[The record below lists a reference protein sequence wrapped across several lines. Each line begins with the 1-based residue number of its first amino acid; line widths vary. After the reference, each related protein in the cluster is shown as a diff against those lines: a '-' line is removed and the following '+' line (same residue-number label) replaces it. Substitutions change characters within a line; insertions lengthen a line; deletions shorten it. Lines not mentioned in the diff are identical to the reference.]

1 MADLIEIGVSFVD
14 RGDGMKKAVST
25 VDRLEAKMTKLIKGL
40 NSGTVSNDRFHKSM
54 VVASREL
61 KKNSDLVGNQAYNAM
76 QKYVAAKK
84 RSIQA
89 EQDSARSIALE
100 TVALKS
106 NKAALDAQRTA
117 TKANTASLNSFRLQ
131 NDAVYRSEQKLL
143 ALKKLLRTEVVNGNM
158 TMREAAAVQMQYK
171 RSLDSMGGG
180 LVQAARKTN
189 QLGVVTQQVG
199 YQVGDFAVQVQGGQS
214 AFVAFSQQ
222 ATQLVGV
229 LPLLSGSLG
238 ISAGKLIAIS
248 AGLGIAIPLLSAL
261 GGALFAAYNASDK
274 TSEGVEDFE
283 AKLKSAREEIKSTT
297 EELELLSS
305 GFQNV
310 FVKTLSEQL
319 DTATK
324 KLDATKKALSEL
336 NSDDFSVSAMLG
348 AIPFLGQATGS
359 IGVLNEYKAALK
371 DVTDASEELK
381 VIQAQLATQS
391 AIYAN
396 DQSQDLQS
404 RLDILKLEVE
414 YGEDN
419 YRVREEI
426 YLQERAAYELE
437 LQKKGVFEDTIKSI
451 LEQKDAVFELSEQL
465 ENSGNLAELIKDTM
479 ESIDLS
485 GVIGQAEVLA
495 TKLST
500 VAEKAY
506 AAMMAA
512 YNNNLYASG
521 VGRGRGGDPREF
533 GLNRPDLVENTP
545 EVQLAD
551 TASAVRD
558 AANAAREKAANG
570 AAKASDK
577 LADAL
582 KREAEALKKQADE
595 LNLSADA
602 TAKYKDEYAKLVVLK
617 EKFNLSDDAF
627 SKEVAKL
634 NEELANSN
642 PVLTG
647 FVDAFSNF
655 LSTGANDFKAF
666 ANDIINMFKG
676 MLIKMIAMAAKNKIM
691 LSMGMGGSTLASS
704 AAASAAGSTAGS
716 AGMMAGI
723 GAAAGTAGSAL
734 LGGGMSAFGMSAA
747 AGGSIATGMAA
758 MPAMAAIGAVAAPLL
773 AVAAVFTF
781 FKKKTKELDSGLN
794 VTVKGMDTLVES
806 FSKVQTSRFFGLSKK
821 TSTNTTSAS
830 SEVANPV
837 MNAASEI
844 QDQVV
849 KAAAALGV
857 GSQAFKGFTYNFK
870 LSLKGL
876 TEEQA
881 MSKINEELV
890 RMGDSFASLIPGIS
904 SMAELT
910 AIYQERLN
918 LEIRL
923 LQLQGNTQALRKIE
937 LNSVND
943 YNKSILKQIYAT
955 EDKIAADERAAQA
968 AQVAA
973 QKADELAQKVASI
986 LAQRVGLED
995 KLLQL
1000 QGNTNELR
1008 ARELALL
1015 DPSNR
1020 ALQKLI
1026 FTTEDKIVAD
1036 QKAATIADER
1046 SNLEKQLLGL
1056 QGNTNELRKIELA
1069 GLDESNRALQE
1080 QIYAHEN
1087 AAEAIKKLEDA
1098 LNSLQENDFASMLD
1112 FQRARANTRMGL
1124 PVANNPTMP
1133 TSLAVGAAA
1142 PITNA
1147 NSSTVSE
1154 LRSMREDIKEMHK
1167 ESMFAY
1173 SKLIKNGKDSRDTLR
1188 TWDVTGLPAE
1198 RTA

>member
-1 MADLIEIGVSFVD
+1 MAVIELDIVVKDQTLKSSI
-14 RGDGMKKAVST
+14 ST
-25 VDRLEAKMTKLIKGL
+25 VERLERQIIQANKAIIQGTQSQDRYNKILLSAKREYQALGMSSQKAT
-40 NSGTVSNDRFHKSM
+40 SM
-54 VVASREL
+54 VRQFAAANKAAQLSTSGSTVAI
-61 KKNSDLVGNQAYNAM
+61 NTQ
-76 QKYVAAKK
+76 
-84 RSIQA
+84 
-89 EQDSARSIALE
+89 
-100 TVALKS
+100 TVAL
-106 NKAALDAQRTA
+106 
-117 TKANTASLNSFRLQ
+117 
-131 NDAVYRSEQKLL
+131 QKN
-143 ALKKLLRTEVVNGNM
+143 AIAGQQ
-158 TMREAAAVQMQYK
+158 AK
-171 RSLDSMGGG
+171 RS
-180 LVQAARKTN
+180 TN

-261 GGALFAAYNASDK
+261 GGALFASYRASSDAGESIE
-274 TSEGVEDFE
+274 TFED
-283 AKLKSAREEIKSTT
+283 KLKSARDEVGKST
-297 EELELLSS
+297 EALELLAS
-305 GFQNV
+305 GFDNIFIKTFSDQ
-310 FVKTLSEQL
+310 VKDAEKKVSDLEKAIVNLKTTGGKGAAMLAVSTAGNLGDAEENLLNAKAELAVYKELSDQSVERARNESVANQLSQVRQTLNEFERVARQEILSDMQTTNELRSVEVQFGKDSLEYLTRQQAEQTKILEKKITEEQLSEGLALALREALTTAQSFEQVDMGISIRNATL
-319 DTATK
+319 DTNSLIGRLSAAVRLAQIAANPILGRSDERGSQVAQTVSAGTFK
-324 KLDATKKALSEL
+324 AEQSLDAANKRR
-336 NSDDFSVSAMLG
+336 SD
-348 AIPFLGQATGS
+348 
-359 IGVLNEYKAALK
+359 ALK
-371 DVTDASEELK
+371 D
-381 VIQAQLATQS
+381 S
-391 AIYAN
+391 A
-396 DQSQDLQS
+396 
-404 RLDILKLEVE
+404 
-414 YGEDN
+414 
-419 YRVREEI
+419 
-426 YLQERAAYELE
+426 
-437 LQKKGVFEDTIKSI
+437 KSA
-451 LEQKDAVFELSEQL
+451 KDS
-465 ENSGNLAELIKDTM
+465 
-479 ESIDLS
+479 
-485 GVIGQAEVLA
+485 
-495 TKLST
+495 
-500 VAEKAY
+500 
-506 AAMMAA
+506 
-512 YNNNLYASG
+512 
-521 VGRGRGGDPREF
+521 
-533 GLNRPDLVENTP
+533 
-545 EVQLAD
+545 
-551 TASAVRD
+551 
-558 AANAAREKAANG
+558 
-570 AAKASDK
+570 AKASDK

-582 KREAEALKKQADE
+582 EREAEALKKQADE

-602 TAKYKDEYAKLVVLK
+602 TAKYKDEYTKLVVLK

-676 MLIKMIAMAAKNKIM
+676 MLIKMITMAAKNKIM

-704 AAASAAGSTAGS
+704 AAASAGGAASG
-716 AGMMAGI
+716 GMMAGI
-723 GAAAGTAGSAL
+723 GAAAGTAGAAL
-734 LGGGMSAFGMSAA
+734 VGGGMSAFGMSAA

-821 TSTNTTSAS
+821 TSTNTSSAS

-844 QDQVV
+844 QNQVV

-890 RMGDSFASLIPGIS
+890 RMGNSFAALVPGVS

-955 EDKIAADERAAQA
+955 EDRIAADERAAQA

-1008 ARELALL
+1008 AR
-1015 DPSNR
+1015 
-1020 ALQKLI
+1020 
-1026 FTTEDKIVAD
+1026 
-1036 QKAATIADER
+1036 
-1046 SNLEKQLLGL
+1046 
-1056 QGNTNELRKIELA
+1056 ELA